1 MAKIDEIKSHID
13 WLKDLFKIL
22 VAIMVAD
29 IAGVS
34 KLYLAGQ
41 VNVLFYVGIF
51 LVFMLSL
58 WIAVIAKK
66 IEKNIRDL
74 GEL

>member
-1 MAKIDEIKSHID
+1 MARIDEIKAHID

-22 VAIMVAD
+22 VTVLVAV

-34 KLYLAGQ
+34 KLYLDHRIG
-41 VNVLFYVGIF
+41 
-51 LVFMLSL
+51 LVFYSGIVLVVVFSF
-58 WIAVIAKK
+58 WIAIVAKK
-66 IEKNIRDL
+66 IEKHIKEL